1 MKFLCIIFG
10 CPNGV
15 RKWHI
20 TDCYASIAIP
30 IDILNMGGQARYNI
44 VRMNDL
50 LLDCQRG
57 GYMKQSSKKHELGTA
72 ALYCRLSRDDNM
84 DSESNSI
91 QNQRKI
97 LQKAAKDKGYTDTV
111 FFVDDGITG
120 TTMKRPGFQKMLT
133 AIEAGYISAVFVKD
147 LSRLGRNY
155 IEVGKLTEEFFPL
168 HDIRLVAVSD
178 GVDSYEGEDDFTPFK
193 NIMNEYYAK
202 DISKKRRI
210 VNKMK
215 GNAGVPLSPPPYG
228 YIKNPDDPR
237 FWVVEPEAAEV
248 VRRIYCMALEGYG
261 LAEIAAR
268 LAADGVVNP
277 TYYWRSRGT
286 SRGGSKSTVEPT
298 KWGHTTVKKI
308 LTLQEYCGDVIN
320 FKSYSKSYKMKK
332 RIENPEEN
340 RAIFLNV
347 HEAIID
353 RQTWE
358 KVQALQ
364 KGTRRKKPTVTQEPS
379 VFSGLLKCPEC
390 GGNLNFHFNQNNHDI
405 KFFSCQNHNSGYRK
419 CSKTHYIRLDFLE
432 QVVLYEV
439 KRLACFASEYEND
452 FIKAMIGRSAK
463 MAENA
468 TLRKQRELDALTARD
483 RELDM
488 LFERLYED
496 NVAGKIDD
504 ARFAKMSKR
513 YEQEQGENAKK
524 IKALR
529 LELKKDESKRMDI
542 DDFLE
547 TVRRYT
553 DATTITKR
561 MVAELIDHIEVYHAE
576 KQDGVTNQRVVIYYN
591 CIGAFDVPD
600 RRKIPEADII
610 METRKGVALSYAPEQ
625 VAV

>member
-10 CPNGV
+10 CPNGA

-57 GYMKQSSKKHELGTA
+57 GYMKQSNKKHELGTA

-97 LQKAAKDKGYTDTV
+97 LQKAAKDKGYTDTI

-178 GVDSYEGEDDFTPFK
+178 GVDSDEGEDDFTPFK

-248 VRRIYCMALEGYG
+248 VRRIYRMALEGYG
-261 LAEIAAR
+261 LAETAAQ

-463 MAENA
+463 VAENTA
-468 TLRKQRELDALTARD
+468 LRKQRELDALTARD